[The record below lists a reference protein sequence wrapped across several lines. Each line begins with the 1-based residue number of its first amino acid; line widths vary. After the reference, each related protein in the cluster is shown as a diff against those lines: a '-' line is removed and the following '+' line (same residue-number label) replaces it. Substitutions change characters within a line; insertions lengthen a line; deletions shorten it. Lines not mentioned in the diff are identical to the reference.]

1 MARGRLKDNWDQC
14 RRGGGKGACVFMSIK
29 LRGLPISA
37 YRSKVEHSYMR
48 DGDAIVLENVPCEMT
63 FESTNGF
70 MEHESERH
78 SYLPVFHLSGIIRD
92 IRGKFPFNVSTVY
105 FMDTDRQF
113 ITKDC
118 VYYPTPDELVHM
130 IKTGQYFTD
139 RFALPDLMVHN
150 TYSFPVL
157 VNLTIIPPHNT
168 AAYEQ
173 ATFSGA
179 SNPDA
184 AGIDKTNLPIF
195 YVGFAGTG
203 VTKKTDKLLDYYGIN
218 LDEDFDSYVL
228 TAQAAGYTDPPLM
241 DYIPEPE
248 EQPENV
254 VEQSEDYYIS
264 EEESKDLIRARQE
277 EVQRTQEEKAA
288 ELQTAQEA
296 EFQDDPESLILA
308 RADRDVAK
316 RLQRKL
322 QPESERENVKQE
334 QAQEQKQ
341 ASDDF
346 IAVPEKKQQQSQAQA
361 QAQAQSQMVQD
372 LVQQVQAQQQAQD
385 TPKPEVKEAG
395 TVVTK
400 ASAERLARARE
411 AVRKAEAERAAK
423 RAAREGVQHVEAVEE
438 ARAVEEAVKE
448 KAEAAADVI
457 KAEPKAEPAKSAPA
471 SVFGA
476 GDMITAPPEEPK
488 NEAPDVPQQ
497 YKESQMD
504 FNQERNEFIEQHRED
519 VQAVKE
525 AGLHADDVHT
535 LRDQKGSDV
544 QDATLQAK
552 IDDAKALAAAQ
563 EAARNVQRDISQDG
577 IIGEAKAPETQTPS
591 EKAQSEVRPESR
603 KMTHGE
609 VVAAR
614 AAREAQRAE
623 AVHRQVSQNLQ
634 DVADRDAAEKQGNNG
649 LNEQQHS

>member
-1 MARGRLKDNWDQC
+1 
-14 RRGGGKGACVFMSIK
+14 MSIK

-37 YRSKVEHSYMR
+37 YRSKVEHAYMR

-78 SYLPVFHLSGIIRD
+78 NYLPVFHLSGIIRD

-157 VNLTIIPPHNT
+157 VNLTIIPPHNM

-173 ATFSGA
+173 ATFSGV

-184 AGIDKTNLPIF
+184 ADIDKTNLPIF

-203 VTKKTDKLLDYYGIN
+203 VTKKTDKLLDYYGIT

-316 RLQRKL
+316 RLQKKL
-322 QPESERENVKQE
+322 QPEIEHESEKQQ
-334 QAQEQKQ
+334 QAQEQEQKQ

-346 IAVPEKKQQQSQAQA
+346 IAVPEKKQQQSEMQA
-361 QAQAQSQMVQD
+361 QAQAQSQQVQN
-372 LVQQVQAQQQAQD
+372 LVQQVKAQQQAQAQSQPD
-385 TPKPEVKEAG
+385 VKKEAG

-423 RAAREGVQHVEAVEE
+423 RAAREGVQHVETVAEAKASEE
-438 ARAVEEAVKE
+438 AAKE
-448 KAEAAADVI
+448 KAEASAQAA
-457 KAEPKAEPAKSAPA
+457 AETPKAESAKSAPA

-476 GDMITAPPEEPK
+476 GDMITAPPEEK
-488 NEAPDVPQQ
+488 NEAPDVPQE
-497 YKESQMD
+497 YKESKMD
-504 FNQERNEFIEQHRED
+504 FNQERNEFVEQHRED
-519 VQAVKE
+519 VQAAKD
-525 AGLHADDVHT
+525 AGLYADDVHT

-544 QDATLQAK
+544 QDTALQAK

-577 IIGEAKAPETQTPS
+577 VIGETNAPETQAPS
-591 EKAQSEVRPESR
+591 EKAQSETRPENR

-609 VVAAR
+609 VIAAR

-634 DVADRDAAEKQGNNG
+634 DVADSDAAKKQSGNG
-649 LNEQQHS
+649 LDQQHS